1 MSEKAHCAPHC
12 YQGAIRRLR
21 HASSASDGAEV
32 RKQPHNSPCTDPQ
45 SVIYLTEPARMI
57 GDCVPSVT
65 RPTDIHRRR
74 LMRKVLKYVRL
85 AALAGAVMA
94 AGVAVSHRADA
105 MTFSTPAGVL
115 AAAADEGSQA
125 EQVRWCGWRGC
136 FWRPR
141 VYGYYA
147 VRPYW
152 GWGYR
157 RWWW

>member
-1 MSEKAHCAPHC
+1 
-12 YQGAIRRLR
+12 
-21 HASSASDGAEV
+21 
-32 RKQPHNSPCTDPQ
+32 
-45 SVIYLTEPARMI
+45 
-57 GDCVPSVT
+57 
-65 RPTDIHRRR
+65 
-74 LMRKVLKYVRL
+74 MRKVLKYVRL
-85 AALAGAVMA
+85 AALAGAVIA
-94 AGVAVSHRADA
+94 AGVAASHRADA
-105 MTFSTPAGVL
+105 MTFSTPAGAL

>member
-1 MSEKAHCAPHC
+1 
-12 YQGAIRRLR
+12 
-21 HASSASDGAEV
+21 
-32 RKQPHNSPCTDPQ
+32 
-45 SVIYLTEPARMI
+45 
-57 GDCVPSVT
+57 
-65 RPTDIHRRR
+65 
-74 LMRKVLKYVRL
+74 MRKVLKYVRL

-136 FWRPR
+136 WGGYGYWRPR
-141 VYGYYA
+141 PYYYGYY
-147 VRPYW
+147 RPWPYYGYYNYYTPYPYY
-152 GWGYR
+152 GWGFR